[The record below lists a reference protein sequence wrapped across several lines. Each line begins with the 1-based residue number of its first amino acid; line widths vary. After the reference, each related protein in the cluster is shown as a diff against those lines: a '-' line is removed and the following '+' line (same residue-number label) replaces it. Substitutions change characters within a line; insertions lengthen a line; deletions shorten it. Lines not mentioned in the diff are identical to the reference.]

1 MPVRREIIIHVKV
14 SEEVRMEVT
23 ATQVQA
29 MRKATGAGM
38 MDCKRA
44 LAEAGGDQEKATEIL
59 RKKGAMKAAKRKDRE
74 TREGLIH
81 SYIHMGGKIGV
92 LVEAN
97 CETDFVARTD
107 EFRQLAK
114 DVAMHIAAS
123 DPEVI
128 NRSELSDEVIE
139 KEREIY
145 REQAR
150 NSGKPEKVIERIVE
164 GRLEK
169 YYQEVCL
176 LDQLFVK
183 NPDITVGQLIKETSA
198 KLGENLQVR
207 RFARFQL
214 GQ

>member
-1 MPVRREIIIHVKV
+1 
-14 SEEVRMEVT
+14 MEVT
-23 ATQVQA
+23 AAQVQA
-29 MRKATGAGM
+29 LRKATGAGM

-44 LAEAGGDQEKATEIL
+44 LAEADGDQEKATEIL

-123 DPEVI
+123 DPEVS

-176 LDQLFVK
+176 LNQPFVK

>member
-1 MPVRREIIIHVKV
+1 MEI
-14 SEEVRMEVT
+14 T
-23 ATQVQA
+23 A
-29 MRKATGAGM
+29 AGM

-59 RKKGAMKAAKRKDRE
+59 RKTGTMKAAKRQDRE

-107 EFRQLAK
+107 EFQQLAK

-123 DPEVI
+123 SPEVI
-128 NRSELSDEVIE
+128 NRDQLPQEALE
-139 KEREIY
+139 KERDIY

-150 NSGKPEKVIERIVE
+150 NSGKPDKVIERIVE

-169 YYQEVCL
+169 YFQEVCL
-176 LDQLFVK
+176 LDQPFVK
-183 NPDITVGQLIKETSA
+183 DPDITVGQLIKDTA
-198 KLGENLQVR
+198 GKLGENLQVN

>member
-1 MPVRREIIIHVKV
+1 MEI
-14 SEEVRMEVT
+14 T
-23 ATQVQA
+23 AAQVQA
-29 MRKATGAGM
+29 LRKATGTGM

-59 RKKGAMKAAKRKDRE
+59 RKTGTMKAAKRQDRE

-107 EFRQLAK
+107 EFQQLAK

-123 DPEVI
+123 SPEVI
-128 NRSELSDEVIE
+128 NRDQLPQEALE
-139 KEREIY
+139 KERDIY

-150 NSGKPEKVIERIVE
+150 NSGKPDKVIERIVE

-169 YYQEVCL
+169 YFQEVCL
-176 LDQLFVK
+176 LDQPFVK
-183 NPDITVGQLIKETSA
+183 NPDITVGQLIKDTTA
-198 KLGENLQVR
+198 KLGENLQVN

>member
-1 MPVRREIIIHVKV
+1 
-14 SEEVRMEVT
+14 MEMT
-23 ATQVQA
+23 AAQVQA
-29 MRKATGAGM
+29 LRKATGTGM

-44 LAEAGGDQEKATEIL
+44 LAEAGGDPEKATEIL
-59 RKKGAMKAAKRKDRE
+59 RKKGTMKAAKRQDRE
-74 TREGLIH
+74 AREGLIH

-107 EFRQLAK
+107 EFQQLAK

-123 DPEVI
+123 SPEVI
-128 NRSELSDEVIE
+128 NRDQLPQEALE
-139 KEREIY
+139 KERDIY

-150 NSGKPEKVIERIVE
+150 NSGKPDKVIERIVE

-169 YYQEVCL
+169 YFQEVCL
-176 LDQLFVK
+176 LDQPFVK
-183 NPDITVGQLIKETSA
+183 DPDITVGQLIKDTAA
-198 KLGENLQVR
+198 KLGENLQVN

>member
-1 MPVRREIIIHVKV
+1 
-14 SEEVRMEVT
+14 MEVT
-23 ATQVQA
+23 AAQVQA
-29 MRKATGAGM
+29 LRKATGAGM

-176 LDQLFVK
+176 LNQPFVK

>member
-1 MPVRREIIIHVKV
+1 
-14 SEEVRMEVT
+14 MEVT
-23 ATQVQA
+23 AAQVQA
-29 MRKATGAGM
+29 LRKATGAGM

-123 DPEVI
+123 DPEVS

-145 REQAR
+145 REQAGIPVSR
-150 NSGKPEKVIERIVE
+150 K
-164 GRLEK
+164 RLSSALSRAAWKNITRK
-169 YYQEVCL
+169 YVCW
-176 LDQLFVK
+176 
-183 NPDITVGQLIKETSA
+183 TSC
-198 KLGENLQVR
+198 LSRTRTLR
-207 RFARFQL
+207 
-214 GQ
+214 

>member
-1 MPVRREIIIHVKV
+1 MEI
-14 SEEVRMEVT
+14 T
-23 ATQVQA
+23 AAQVQA
-29 MRKATGAGM
+29 LRKATGTGM

-59 RKKGAMKAAKRKDRE
+59 RKTGTMKAAKRQDRE
-74 TREGLIH
+74 TREGLVH

-107 EFRQLAK
+107 EFQQLAK

-123 DPEVI
+123 SPEVI
-128 NRSELSDEVIE
+128 NRDQLPQEALE
-139 KEREIY
+139 KERDIY

-150 NSGKPEKVIERIVE
+150 NSGKPDKVIERIVE

-169 YYQEVCL
+169 YFQEVCL
-176 LDQLFVK
+176 LDQPFVK
-183 NPDITVGQLIKETSA
+183 NPDITVGQLIKDTAA
-198 KLGENLQVR
+198 KLGENLQVN
-207 RFARFQL
+207 RFARCQL
-214 GQ
+214 GP

>member
-1 MPVRREIIIHVKV
+1 
-14 SEEVRMEVT
+14 MEVT
-23 ATQVQA
+23 AAQVQA
-29 MRKATGAGM
+29 LRKATGAGM

-44 LAEAGGDQEKATEIL
+44 LTEAGGDQEKATEIL
-59 RKKGAMKAAKRKDRE
+59 RKKGAMKAAKRHARE

-128 NRSELSDEVIE
+128 NRSQLSDEIIE

-150 NSGKPEKVIERIVE
+150 NSGKPEKVIERIVV

-176 LDQLFVK
+176 LDQPFVK
-183 NPDITVGQLIKETSA
+183 NPDITVGQLIKETAA

>member
-1 MPVRREIIIHVKV
+1 
-14 SEEVRMEVT
+14 MEVT
-23 ATQVQA
+23 AAQVQA
-29 MRKATGAGM
+29 LRKATGAGM

-123 DPEVI
+123 DPEVS

>member
-1 MPVRREIIIHVKV
+1 
-14 SEEVRMEVT
+14 MEVT
-23 ATQVQA
+23 AAQVQA
-29 MRKATGAGM
+29 LRKATGAGM

-59 RKKGAMKAAKRKDRE
+59 RKKGAMKSAKRKDRE

-123 DPEVI
+123 DPEVS

>member
-1 MPVRREIIIHVKV
+1 MEI
-14 SEEVRMEVT
+14 T
-23 ATQVQA
+23 AAQVQA
-29 MRKATGAGM
+29 LRKATGAGM

-59 RKKGAMKAAKRKDRE
+59 RKTGAMKAAKRQDRE

-107 EFRQLAK
+107 EFQQLAK

-128 NRSELSDEVIE
+128 DREQLPRETLE
-139 KEREIY
+139 KERDIY

-150 NSGKPEKVIERIVE
+150 NSGKPDKVIERIVE

-176 LDQLFVK
+176 LDQPFVK
-183 NPDITVGQLIKETSA
+183 NPDITVGQLIKDTAA
-198 KLGENLQVR
+198 KLGENLQVN

>member
-1 MPVRREIIIHVKV
+1 
-14 SEEVRMEVT
+14 MEVT
-23 ATQVQA
+23 AAQVQA
-29 MRKATGAGM
+29 LRKATGAGM

>member
-1 MPVRREIIIHVKV
+1 
-14 SEEVRMEVT
+14 MEVT

-198 KLGENLQVR
+198 KLGEKLQVR

>member
-1 MPVRREIIIHVKV
+1 
-14 SEEVRMEVT
+14 MEVT
-23 ATQVQA
+23 AAQVQA

>member
-1 MPVRREIIIHVKV
+1 
-14 SEEVRMEVT
+14 MEVT

-169 YYQEVCL
+169 YYQEVCV

>member
-1 MPVRREIIIHVKV
+1 
-14 SEEVRMEVT
+14 MEVT

>member
-1 MPVRREIIIHVKV
+1 MEI
-14 SEEVRMEVT
+14 T
-23 ATQVQA
+23 AAQVQA
-29 MRKATGAGM
+29 LRKATGTGM

-59 RKKGAMKAAKRKDRE
+59 RKTGTMKAAKRQDRE
-74 TREGLIH
+74 TREGLVH

-107 EFRQLAK
+107 EFQQLAK

-123 DPEVI
+123 SPEVI
-128 NRSELSDEVIE
+128 NRDQLPQEALE
-139 KEREIY
+139 KERDIY

-150 NSGKPEKVIERIVE
+150 NSGKPDKVIERIVE

-169 YYQEVCL
+169 YFQEVCL
-176 LDQLFVK
+176 LDQPFVK
-183 NPDITVGQLIKETSA
+183 DPDITVGQLIKDTAA
-198 KLGENLQVR
+198 KLGENLQVN

>member
-1 MPVRREIIIHVKV
+1 MEI
-14 SEEVRMEVT
+14 T
-23 ATQVQA
+23 AADVQA
-29 MRKATGAGM
+29 LRKATGIGI

-44 LAEAGGDQEKATEIL
+44 LVEAGGDAEKATELL
-59 RKKGAMKAAKRKDRE
+59 RKKGALKAAKRQDRE
-74 TREGLIH
+74 TREGLIY

-92 LVEAN
+92 LVEVN

-107 EFRQLAK
+107 EFKQLAK

-123 DPEVI
+123 RPEVVS
-128 NRSELSDEVIE
+128 RDQVPEEDL
-139 KEREIY
+139 EREKDIY

-150 NSGKPEKVIERIVE
+150 NSGKPEKVVERIVE

-169 YYQEVCL
+169 YYQEFCL
-176 LDQLFVK
+176 LDQSFVK
-183 NPDITVGQLIKETSA
+183 NPDITVGQLIKETA
-198 KLGENLQVR
+198 ARLGENLQVS

>member
-1 MPVRREIIIHVKV
+1 MEI
-14 SEEVRMEVT
+14 T
-23 ATQVQA
+23 AAQVQA
-29 MRKATGAGM
+29 LRKATGTGM

-59 RKKGAMKAAKRKDRE
+59 RKTGAMKAAKRQDRE

-107 EFRQLAK
+107 EFQQLAK

-123 DPEVI
+123 SPEVI
-128 NRSELSDEVIE
+128 NRDQLPQETLE
-139 KEREIY
+139 KERDIY

-150 NSGKPEKVIERIVE
+150 DSGKPDKVIERIVE

-169 YYQEVCL
+169 YFQEVCL
-176 LDQLFVK
+176 LDQPFVK
-183 NPDITVGQLIKETSA
+183 NPDITIGQLIKDTTA
-198 KLGENLQVR
+198 KLGENLQVS